1 MTEIAM
7 GEEKHM
13 MCNACPRHCRVD
25 RNAGGTGF
33 CGAASVPYVA
43 RCDLHFF
50 EEPCISGERGSGA
63 IFFCGCN
70 MNCVFCQNNTIN
82 HKNVGVKADKNV
94 LADMMLMLQEKGA
107 NNINLVTPTPHTG
120 TIMSAVIKAREN
132 GLKLPIVYNTNGYE
146 TVDMIKSLEG
156 IVDIYLP
163 DFKYGDGIIAKKYS
177 DTADY
182 FEKASAA
189 IAQMYSQCGELEVDE
204 CGMAKKGVIIR
215 HLVLPAALDNTRAV
229 LDHIANNYP
238 KTIHISLMSQY
249 VPYVETKYADLNR
262 KLTKREY
269 DRAVDYCLM
278 KGFENVYIQELS
290 SAKCTYTPEF
300 AKE

>member
-1 MTEIAM
+1 MQEQIK
-7 GEEKHM
+7 E
-13 MCNACPRHCRVD
+13 MCNACPRHCKVN
-25 RNAGGTGF
+25 RNIGGTGF

-50 EEPCISGERGSGA
+50 EEPCISGDGGSGA

-82 HKNVGVKADKNV
+82 HKNVGIKADEKT
-94 LADMMLMLQEKGA
+94 LEEMMLNLQEKGA
-107 NNINLVTPTPHTG
+107 HNINLVTPTPHIK
-120 TIMSAVIKAREN
+120 TIIPAVINARKN

-146 TVDMIKSLEG
+146 EVDAIKSLEG
-156 IVDIYLP
+156 IVDVYLP
-163 DFKYGDGIIAKKYS
+163 DFKYAGGIISKKYS
-177 DTADY
+177 NTEDY
-182 FEKASAA
+182 FEKTSAA
-189 IAQMYSQCGELEVDE
+189 IKQMYSQCPEFVEDE
-204 CGMAKKGVIIR
+204 NGMVQKGIIIR

-229 LDHIANNYP
+229 LDHIAKNYP
-238 KTIHISLMSQY
+238 KSIHISLMSQY
-249 VPYVETKYADLNR
+249 VPYTETKFPDLNR

-300 AKE
+300 AVE